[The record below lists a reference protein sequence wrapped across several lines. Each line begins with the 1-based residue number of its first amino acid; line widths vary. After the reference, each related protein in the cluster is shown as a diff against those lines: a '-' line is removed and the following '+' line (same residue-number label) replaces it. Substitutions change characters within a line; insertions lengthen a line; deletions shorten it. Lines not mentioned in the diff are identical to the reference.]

1 MKSVALFCV
10 TVLIGMTTNLSAQSH
25 LEIPYIEVTGTAKLE
40 VVPDEFYV
48 NITLRERYDGR
59 DKITID
65 KQEEDLRRAF
75 IAIGIPDTQFYL
87 ADVDA
92 DYMKVRW
99 NTKDV
104 ITQKNY
110 TLKVTTPTLLSKAF
124 QAMDEKEIKDAYL
137 SRVDHSQMDSLR
149 REVRMEAVRAAKDKA
164 TYLLAAI
171 DTDLGAPLIVR
182 EQEMYYGNR
191 NMEMYN
197 VRMDDMDK
205 ASEPLP
211 ELQFQKIQLEQS
223 VFVRFAIAAAQ

>member
-197 VRMDDMDK
+197 VGMDDMDK

>member
-10 TVLIGMTTNLSAQSH
+10 TVLIGMTTNLSAQSQ